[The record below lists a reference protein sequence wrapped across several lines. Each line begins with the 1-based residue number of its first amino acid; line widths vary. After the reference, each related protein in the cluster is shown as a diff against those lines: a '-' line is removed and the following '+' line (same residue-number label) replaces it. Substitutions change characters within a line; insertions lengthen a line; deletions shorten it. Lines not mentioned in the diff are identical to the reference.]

1 MKIKKYTGSTMQE
14 VMLKVKMELGKDAL
28 IINTRNIRGKGL
40 LKFFKKPS
48 VEVIAAVDE
57 SKSSLIETPSSGNFR
72 ETLNVHNANV
82 FKMQNQARLDLLESK
97 FNTMEETLKNIYT
110 QVKKLSGESPDNAL
124 AKSGKQDK
132 KGLSQLF
139 YNNLIKNEVDA
150 DIANELI
157 TQVCEQL
164 VDNNSVNDFINAL
177 YKKITNLIGKPST
190 ISFEHAKK
198 PYVVLFAGPTG
209 VGKTTT
215 IAKIAANYYL
225 NYNKKVS
232 MITADT
238 YRIAAVEQL
247 KVYADILG
255 IPLSIVRSAGEM
267 EETIKNYEDV
277 DLILID
283 TAGRSYR
290 DTDSFEEIKQTISAA
305 QADEIYILLSM
316 TMSTRNCKEVLENYK
331 FIDDYKIIFTKYD
344 EISAPG
350 IILNALYYAKKQ
362 VSYITTGQN
371 VPDDIEVF
379 DTDKI
384 AKKIIG
390 NIN

>member
-1 MKIKKYTGSTMQE
+1 MKIKKYTASTIQE
-14 VMLKVKMELGKDAL
+14 AMLKVKMDLGKDAL
-28 IINTRNIRGKGL
+28 IINTRNIRGKGFF
-40 LKFFKKPS
+40 KFFKKPT

-57 SKSSLIETPSSGNFR
+57 QKSSSIEIQDAANFR
-72 ETLNVHNANV
+72 EALNKQSASVI
-82 FKMQNQARLDLLESK
+82 KMQNQTRLDLLESK
-97 FNTMEETLKNIYT
+97 FNSMEETLKNIYT
-110 QVKKLSGESPDNAL
+110 QIKKISDESIDNSSTSNCK
-124 AKSGKQDK
+124 KSK
-132 KGLSQLF
+132 KGLPQLF
-139 YNNLIKNEVDA
+139 YDNLIKNEVDA

-157 TQVCEQL
+157 SQVCEQL
-164 VDNNSVNDFINAL
+164 GDNDSVNDFINTL
-177 YKKITNLIGKPST
+177 YKKVTSLIGKPST
-190 ISFEHAKK
+190 ISLEHSKK
-198 PYVVLFAGPTG
+198 PYVVIFAGPTG

-215 IAKIAANYYL
+215 IAKLAAHYYL
-225 NYNKKVS
+225 SYNKKVS

-255 IPLSIVRSAGEM
+255 IPLSIVRSPGEM
-267 EETIKNYEDV
+267 KEAIKNFEDS

-290 DTDSFEEIKQTISAA
+290 DTSSFEEIKQTINAA
-305 QADEIYILLSM
+305 DADEIYIVLSM

-331 FIDDYKIIFTKYD
+331 FLNNYKIIFTKYD

-350 IILNALYYAKKQ
+350 IILNTLYYARKQ